1 MRLNDNLQVPIGTS
15 VPLARFLYDTL
26 QAIVRK
32 VNGLSDG
39 RLFAVDAVA
48 TAAPTAGTWALG
60 DFVRNSAPTEAGSA
74 SSKYVVFGWICTAGG
89 TPGTWLQV
97 RTLTGN

>member
-1 MRLNDNLQVPIGTS
+1 MRLNDNLQVPVGVPT
-15 VPLARFLYDTL
+15 PLARFLYDQL

-39 RLFAVDAVA
+39 KFYAVDAIG
-48 TAAPTAGTWALG
+48 TAAPTTGTYAQG
-60 DFVRNSAPTEAGSA
+60 DFVRNSNPTELGPAA
-74 SSKYVVFGWICTAGG
+74 SKYVIFGWCCLVAG
-89 TPGTWLQV
+89 TPGTWVEV

>member
-1 MRLNDNLQVPIGTS
+1 MRLNDNLQVPVGTPT
-15 VPLARFLYDTL
+15 PLARFLYDQL

-39 RLFAVDAVA
+39 KFYAVDAVA
-48 TAAPTAGTWALG
+48 TAAPTTGTYAQG
-60 DFVRNSAPTEAGSA
+60 DFVRNSNPTELGSA
-74 SSKYVVFGWICTAGG
+74 ASKYVIFGWLAVAGG
-89 TPGTWLQV
+89 TPGTWVEV

>member
-1 MRLNDNLQVPIGTS
+1 MRLNDNLQVPVGVPT
-15 VPLARFLYDTL
+15 PLARFLYDQL

-39 RLFAVDAVA
+39 KFYAVDGIG
-48 TAAPTAGTWALG
+48 TAAPTTGTYAQG
-60 DFVRNSAPTEAGSA
+60 DFVRNSNPSELGSA
-74 SSKYVVFGWICTAGG
+74 ASKYVIFGYLCVTGG
-89 TPGTWLQV
+89 TPGTWVEV

>member
-1 MRLNDNLQVPIGTS
+1 MRLNDNLQVPAGTS
-15 VPLARFLYDTL
+15 GPLARFLYDQL

-39 RLFAVDAVA
+39 KFYAVDGIA
-48 TAAPTAGTWALG
+48 TAAPTTGTYAQG
-60 DFVRNSAPTEAGSA
+60 DFVRNSNPTEAGVA
-74 SSKYVVFGWICTAGG
+74 LSKYVIFGWVCTVGG
-89 TPGTWLQV
+89 TPGTWLEV